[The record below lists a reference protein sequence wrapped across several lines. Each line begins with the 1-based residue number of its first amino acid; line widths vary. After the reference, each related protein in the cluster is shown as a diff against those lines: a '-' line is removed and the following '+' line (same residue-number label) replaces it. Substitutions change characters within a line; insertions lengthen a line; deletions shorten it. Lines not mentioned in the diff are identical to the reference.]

1 MPSTRANLM
10 LVGMFASLALV
21 VVCFAGFSLYP
32 FLLLAALFSA
42 GAGAAWRQ
50 EKRMP
55 RVAAR
60 WANLLCLLSI
70 LNVCLLLVAAT
81 GGVGSKFMGILYVP
95 IFLAALFYSI
105 PGSTGVGAAVST
117 FLLVAAALDR
127 SASAPAGREAA
138 LTLSGVFLFVSLIA
152 GIFSQ
157 GLTYSARQA
166 ARRAHVQQR
175 RATEFEWFRDT
186 STMMESLRDLKAMLS
201 AGLMQL
207 EDLLPCET
215 AAIYLRETEG
225 LQMKLEEFITPS
237 GTPPTKTMLSLDEQE
252 PIRSPDFGPVVAF
265 WPDTKQGR
273 FEMGAFRQI
282 DPNAGSMMAV
292 SLRTMDDMFGTIV
305 VGAREPNVFT
315 ERHRELFF
323 EFARHVVYPI
333 LRFRLHAL
341 ATTDT
346 LTGLN
351 NHRAF
356 RRRLQEEVERSQRYR
371 HPLSLI
377 LIDLDN
383 FKRVNDTQGH
393 PAGDAILAQ
402 VGNILRRGSRGT
414 DMIARYGGEE
424 IVVLCPETR
433 PDEALI
439 LAERIREKIANN
451 AFGMPTGGEMKITI
465 SLGVAAIP
473 AHGLDAEGLIEA
485 ADQALYDAK
494 SQGRNR
500 VCAASP
506 AGVSASLKAR

>member
-1 MPSTRANLM
+1 M
-10 LVGMFASLALV
+10 LVGALAVLDLAV
-21 VVCFAGFSLYP
+21 VYVAGVSFYP
-32 FLLLAALFSA
+32 FLLLAALFVA

-50 EKRMP
+50 EKKKP

-81 GGVGSKFMGILYVP
+81 GGVGSKYMGILYVP
-95 IFLAALFYSI
+95 IFLAALFYSLS
-105 PGSTGVGAAVST
+105 GSAGVGAIVST
-117 FLLVAAALDR
+117 FLLVSAALEH
-127 SASAPAGREAA
+127 SSSAPAARETA
-138 LTLSGVFLFVSLIA
+138 LTFSGVFLFVSLFA

-157 GLTYSARQA
+157 GLTYSARRATRQA
-166 ARRAHVQQR
+166 QIQQR
-175 RATEFEWFRDT
+175 RATEFEWFLDT

-207 EDLLPCET
+207 QDLLPCDT
-215 AAIYLRETEG
+215 AAIYLRDTEE
-225 LQMKLEEFITPS
+225 LQMRLEGFITPN
-237 GTPPTKTMLSLDEQE
+237 GTPPAKTTLTLEEQE
-252 PIRSPDFGPVVAF
+252 PIRSPYFDPVVAF
-265 WPDTKQGR
+265 WSDTRQSR
-273 FEMGAFRQI
+273 FEMGAFRQV

-292 SLRTMDDMFGTIV
+292 SLRTIDDMFGTIV

-341 ATTDT
+341 ATTDI

-356 RRRLQEEVERSQRYR
+356 RRRLQEEIERSQRYR

-402 VGNILRRGSRGT
+402 VGTILRRGSRGT
-414 DMIARYGGEE
+414 DMVARYGGEE
-424 IVVLCPETR
+424 MVVLCPETR

-451 AFGMPTGGEMKITI
+451 TFGVPTGAAINLTI
-465 SLGVAAIP
+465 SLGIAAVP
-473 AHGLDAEGLIEA
+473 DHGLDAEGLIDA
-485 ADQALYDAK
+485 ADRALYAAK

-500 VCAASP
+500 VCVASA
-506 AGVSASLKAR
+506 AGVSASTKSR